1 MLRALD
7 EVRRVGKT
15 GGASVKGQVALLEE
29 LLERVGEP
37 VVAADAGYRVVY
49 VNRAAERVLGAG
61 RWELAGRGL
70 EEVVGGVFD
79 EERAE
84 PRPGWRVEP
93 LEDGWA
99 VIGEVNVQGEDG
111 EALVSRL
118 VEAEQL
124 AAVGQL
130 AAGVAHEIGA
140 PLTAISVA
148 VEYLL
153 KRECGGC
160 GFARR
165 DLEVILQ
172 QTRRIAQLS
181 RRLVDLARPGDP
193 MRRLIDFNAVITEG
207 YELVEKQLRKASV
220 EGVLVLDGTLPPVYA
235 DPHQLQQVVINLVL
249 NAQRAMAGNG
259 GRLEVRTRRRGK
271 WVALEVADNG
281 PGIQSED
288 LTRIFLPFY
297 SKSGGTGLGLPL
309 ARQIV
314 HRHGGTIE
322 VESSP
327 DQGATFCVQIP
338 IESDG

>member
-1 MLRALD
+1 
-7 EVRRVGKT
+7 
-15 GGASVKGQVALLEE
+15 VKGHVALLEE
-29 LLERVGEP
+29 LLEHVGEP
-37 VVAADAGYRVVY
+37 VVASDAGYRVVY
-49 VNRAAERVLGAG
+49 ANRAAERVLGAG
-61 RWELAGRGL
+61 RWELIGRGL

-79 EERAE
+79 GERAE
-84 PRPGWRVEP
+84 PRPGWRVEA

-99 VIGEVNVQGEDG
+99 AIAEVNVQGEDG

-160 GFARR
+160 GYARR
-165 DLEVILQ
+165 DLEVILT

-220 EGVLVLDGTLPPVYA
+220 EGKLVLDATLPPVYA

-249 NAQRAMAGNG
+249 NAQRALDGAA
-259 GRLEVRTRRRGK
+259 GRLEVRTRRRGR
-271 WVALEVADNG
+271 WVALEVADTG
-281 PGIQSED
+281 PGIASED
-288 LTRIFLPFY
+288 LSRIFLPFF

-322 VESSP
+322 VESTP
-327 DQGATFCVQIP
+327 GQGATFCVQIP